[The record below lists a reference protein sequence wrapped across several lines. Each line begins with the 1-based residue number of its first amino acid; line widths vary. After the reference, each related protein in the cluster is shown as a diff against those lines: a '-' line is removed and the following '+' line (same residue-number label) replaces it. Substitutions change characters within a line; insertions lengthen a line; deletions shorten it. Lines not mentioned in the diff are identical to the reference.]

1 MIKLYILIIILSG
14 HSTSQVGGH
23 GLFMENIPPLNG
35 FNGSFGF
42 RRNTPWLR
50 NQPSVFTGLF
60 NHASKPCKT
69 FTVLQFAIVAVRVW
83 VKVLMKNIDPCIQQ
97 NYPSVSFSTQKV
109 ARLWSGEQ
117 LHFRTIFETKRTWW
131 YYFVNTLKINSTSLD
146 FQLFHNVQPRSCI

>member
-1 MIKLYILIIILSG
+1 MLIKLYIITIIIILSG

-97 NYPSVSFSTQKV
+97 NYPSVYFSTQKV
-109 ARLWSGEQ
+109 AIGYGQ
-117 LHFRTIFETKRTWW
+117 GKGFIFKQYLKQREPGDN
-131 YYFVNTLKINSTSLD
+131 YFVNTLTILT
-146 FQLFHNVQPRSCI
+146 VVRG

>member
-1 MIKLYILIIILSG
+1 MNNKIIVSNILSLLFKLYIIIIILSG

-50 NQPSVFTGLF
+50 NQPSVFIGLF

-69 FTVLQFAIVAVRVW
+69 FTVLQFAVVAIRVW
-83 VKVLMKNIDPCIQQ
+83 VKVLMKNIDPCIQR
-97 NYPSVSFSTQKV
+97 NYPCISFSTQKV
-109 ARLWSGEQ
+109 ARLWSGER
-117 LHFRTIFETKRTWW
+117 LHFRTIFETPGDIILWTPWR
-131 YYFVNTLKINSTSLD
+131 L
-146 FQLFHNVQPRSCI
+146 

>member
-69 FTVLQFAIVAVRVW
+69 LTVLQFAIVAVRVW

-117 LHFRTIFETKRTWW
+117 LHCRTIFETKRTWW
-131 YYFVNTLKINSTSLD
+131 YYFVNTLK
-146 FQLFHNVQPRSCI
+146 